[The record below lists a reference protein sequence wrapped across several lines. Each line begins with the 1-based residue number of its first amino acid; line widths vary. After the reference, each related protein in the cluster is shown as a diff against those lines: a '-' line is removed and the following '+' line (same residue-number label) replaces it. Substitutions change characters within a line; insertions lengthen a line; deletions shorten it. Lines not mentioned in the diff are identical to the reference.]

1 MLKGSLLILLGER
14 SCDNWKA
21 LLLEKKAKNARHSQK
36 DKKRDKLLF
45 VLLLNLI
52 SSSLNHMNKSAS
64 LHTEFGLTQPLLT
77 LTHYCSAPVFFDSAQ
92 QSSSKGCKLTVEG

>member
-1 MLKGSLLILLGER
+1 MLKGSLLTLLGER

-21 LLLEKKAKNARHSQK
+21 LLLEKKAKSMNASHSQK

-64 LHTEFGLTQPLLT
+64 LHTEFGLTAFINTNSLLLQYF
-77 LTHYCSAPVFFDSAQ
+77 LTQLNNLPPRVV
-92 QSSSKGCKLTVEG
+92 SSL